1 MNSNNDKIAVIGMA
15 CRFPGANNLNE
26 YWNNLIEGM
35 DTIKRFTDEELSKF
49 EINYNEL
56 KRNPDYVKARG
67 VLEDIDK
74 FDAGFF
80 GMIPKEAA
88 GTDPQHRVWLETA
101 WEAFENAGCDPV
113 NYAGAIGVFA
123 GGYLNTYL
131 LNNILRD
138 PVKLENY
145 IRLRST
151 ESFQI
156 LTGNDVAFIP
166 TKTAYKFNL
175 RGPAINVQTA
185 CSTSL
190 VAISQACQSLFSFE
204 SDICLAGGVCIVVPQ
219 ESGYIYQEGAIPSPD
234 GSCRPFDTKGKGTVF
249 SNGVGAVVLKRLDDA
264 VRDRDTIYALVSG
277 WAINN
282 DGNNKVSYMAPS
294 INGQAEVITMA
305 QSFAEISP
313 EQISYIEAHGTATQ
327 LGDPIEIAALKKAFS
342 KKTDKKQ
349 FCGIGSVKSN
359 IGHTDAAAGVASF
372 IKTCLA
378 AYHRII
384 PATIHFSEPNEH
396 INFEDTPFFVQSE
409 LKEWTEERPLIMG
422 VSSFGIGGTN
432 AHVIIEEPPRIEKTP
447 SLQSEW
453 PDLLLLSA
461 KTDYSLNKRKQELI
475 DYLKAN
481 PGLNLKDVGYTLGTG
496 RNHMSH
502 RSFLVTSGMEE
513 ILAGRSI
520 FTDGKQNNL
529 VSGIAF
535 MFPGQGAQY
544 VGMGRDLYKTN
555 RLFRQILD
563 ECIEIV
569 KSETGQD
576 IKKILFEI
584 DNSEDA
590 DRKLARTEMTQQAL
604 FIIEYALAK
613 VLEQINIKPDYLIG
627 HSIGEYTAA
636 CIAGVFDLHTA
647 LRIVIRR
654 GQLMQRMPS
663 GKMMAVRTS
672 SGKLRSLNSTYF
684 EIAGDNSPASCSV
697 SFKTENERQVEHFL
711 ASNGITYIGL
721 NTSHAFHSEAFDP
734 IISEFSVYVNQF
746 TLKTPEL
753 PFISCLTGKFIT
765 DEEATSGTYWA
776 KQLRNT
782 VLFRQGISTIAK
794 TEDVIFLEVGPE
806 THLSSLVRHNEDMIN
821 KNSIISTLGKFD
833 HIDER
838 HKILTSLGNMF
849 TVGINIDFEFLMK
862 DTRLYRI
869 SLPTYPFERKRHW
882 IDFELSKDF
891 EELNSTCKLLKGFSE
906 INDGKIDKKVSTL
919 ENTDKVTTGTRD
931 LKVFTHTEQIIF
943 NIWSEAF
950 MNKDISLMDNF
961 FEIGGDSLLAITVM
975 SKIKSAF
982 KVNLSLR
989 VFIDNPSIK
998 DLAEKVDAVK

>member
-1 MNSNNDKIAVIGMA
+1 MNSNKDKIAVIGMA
-15 CRFPGANNLNE
+15 CRFPGAKNLKE
-26 YWNNLIEGM
+26 YWNNLIEGR
-35 DTIKRFTDEELSKF
+35 DTIKHFTDEELSKF
-49 EINYNEL
+49 EINYKEL

-80 GMIPKEAA
+80 GMTPKEAA

-156 LTGNDVAFIP
+156 MTGNDVAFIP

-234 GSCRPFDTKGKGTVF
+234 GVCRTFDAKAKGTVF
-249 SNGVGAVVLKRLDDA
+249 SNGVGAVVLKRMEDA
-264 VRDRDTIYALVSG
+264 LHDRDTIYALVSG
-277 WAINN
+277 WALNN
-282 DGNNKVSYMAPS
+282 DGSNKVSYMAPS
-294 INGQAEVITMA
+294 IDGQAEVIMMA

-313 EQISYIEAHGTATQ
+313 EQIGYIEAHGTATQ

-349 FCGIGSVKSN
+349 FSGIGSVKSN

-409 LKEWTEERPLIMG
+409 LREWNEEKPLIMG

-432 AHVIIEEPPRIEKTP
+432 AHVIVEEPPVQEP
-447 SLQSEW
+447 SIDSESEW
-453 PDLLLLSA
+453 PELILLSA
-461 KTDYSLNKRKQELI
+461 RSEYSLSNRKIDFI
-475 DYLKAN
+475 DYIKAKPDIN
-481 PGLNLKDVGYTLGTG
+481 IHDIAYTLSTG
-496 RNHMSH
+496 RNHMPH
-502 RSFLVTSGMEE
+502 RTFLVASGIEE
-513 ILAGRSI
+513 IISGTDN
-520 FTDGKQNNL
+520 FTDGTASEL
-529 VSGIAF
+529 VTKITF

-544 VGMGRDLYKTN
+544 VSMGRDLYNTN
-555 RLFRQILD
+555 KLFRQILD
-563 ECIEIV
+563 ECFEIV

-576 IKKILFEI
+576 LKKILFEI
-584 DNSEDA
+584 NNSEDA
-590 DRKLARTEMTQQAL
+590 DRKLARTEMTQPAL

-636 CIAGVFDLHTA
+636 CIAGVFDLHAA
-647 LRIVIRR
+647 LRIVIKR

-663 GKMMAVRTS
+663 GEMLAVRTS
-672 SGKLRSLNSTYF
+672 SEKLRSLNSTYF
-684 EIAGDNSPASCSV
+684 EIAGDNSPVSCSI
-697 SFKTENERQVEHFL
+697 SFKTENKGKVEHFL
-711 ASNGITYIGL
+711 DSNGITYIGL
-721 NTSHAFHSEAFDP
+721 NTSHAFHSEAFDT
-734 IISEFSVYVNQF
+734 IIPEFSEYVNQF
-746 TLKTPEL
+746 TLNAPKL

-765 DEEATSGTYWA
+765 DEEAVSEAYWA

-782 VLFRQGISTIAK
+782 VHFRQGISTIAK

-806 THLSSLVRHNEDMIN
+806 THLSSLVRQN
-821 KNSIISTLGKFD
+821 KDVENKKAIIATLGKPD
-833 HIDER
+833 DVDER
-838 HKILTSLGNMF
+838 HKIMSSLGNIF
-849 TVGINIDFEFLMK
+849 FIGININFQTLQK
-862 DTRLYRI
+862 DI
-869 SLPTYPFERKRHW
+869 NPNKVGLPTYPFERKRHW

-891 EELNSTCKLLKGFSE
+891 EELNSTSKLLKGFSE
-906 INDGKIDKKVSTL
+906 INNAKTEEGTAR
-919 ENTDKVTTGTRD
+919 ENTDPVDTGARD
-931 LKVFTHTEQIIF
+931 SNGFTHTEQIIF

-950 MNKDISLMDNF
+950 MDKDISLMDNF

-982 KVNLSLR
+982 KVDLSLR
-989 VFIDNPSIK
+989 VFIDSPRIK

>member
-1 MNSNNDKIAVIGMA
+1 MNSNKDKIAVIGMA
-15 CRFPGANNLNE
+15 CRFPGAKNLNE
-26 YWNNLIEGM
+26 YWNNLIEGK
-35 DTIKRFTDEELSKF
+35 DTIKHFTDEELSKS

-56 KRNPDYVKARG
+56 RRNPDYVKARG

-123 GGYLNTYL
+123 GGYVNTYL

-190 VAISQACQSLFSFE
+190 VAISLACQSLFSFE

-234 GSCRPFDTKGKGTVF
+234 GVCRTFDAKAKGTVF
-249 SNGVGAVVLKRLDDA
+249 SNGVGAVVLKRMEDA
-264 VRDRDTIYALVSG
+264 LHDRDTIYALVSG
-277 WAINN
+277 WALNN
-282 DGNNKVSYMAPS
+282 DGNNKVSYTAPS
-294 INGQAEVITMA
+294 IDGQAEVIMMA

-313 EQISYIEAHGTATQ
+313 EQIGFIEAHGTATQ

-409 LKEWTEERPLIMG
+409 LKEWTEEKPLIMG

-432 AHVIIEEPPRIEKTP
+432 AHVIVEEPPRIEKTP
-447 SLQSEW
+447 ALQSEW

-461 KTDYSLNKRKQELI
+461 KTDYSLNKRKQELFY
-475 DYLKAN
+475 YLKAN
-481 PGLNLKDVGYTLGTG
+481 PCLNLKDVGYTLGTG

-513 ILAGRSI
+513 IFSGRSS

-563 ECIEIV
+563 ECFEIV
-569 KSETGQD
+569 KAEMRVDLKSIIFESKD
-576 IKKILFEI
+576 IE
-584 DNSEDA
+584 NAE
-590 DRKLARTEMTQQAL
+590 RKLACTELTQPAL

-613 VLEQINIKPDYLIG
+613 VLVQINISPDYMIG
-627 HSIGEYTAA
+627 HSNGEYTAA
-636 CIAGVFDLHTA
+636 CLAGVFDLNTA
-647 LRIVIRR
+647 LKIVIKR
-654 GQLMQRMPS
+654 GQLMKKMQT

-672 SGKLRSLNSTYF
+672 YDKLQNLNSPDF
-684 EIAGDNSPASCSV
+684 EIAGDNSPGFCSI
-697 SFKTENERQVEHFL
+697 SFKTGNTNKVKAVLDENEIQ
-711 ASNGITYIGL
+711 YIPL
-721 NTSHAFHSEAFDP
+721 NTSHAFHSADFDP
-734 IISEFSVYVNQF
+734 ILDEFSKYVEQF
-746 TLKTPEL
+746 NLAPPKL
-753 PFISCLTGKFIT
+753 PFISCLTGEFIKP
-765 DEEATSGTYWA
+765 EQATSGSYWA
-776 KQLRNT
+776 QQLRNT
-782 VLFRQGISTIAK
+782 VLFRKGISSIVEN
-794 TEDVIFLEVGPE
+794 EDVIFLEVGPN
-806 THLSSLVRHNEDMIN
+806 THLSSLVRQN
-821 KNSIISTLGKFD
+821 KEVENKKAIITTLGKAD
-833 HIDER
+833 SIEDR
-838 HKILTSLGNMF
+838 YKVITAIGYLYTI
-849 TVGINIDFEFLMK
+849 GININSDNFYK
-862 DTRLYRI
+862 DIKPGKI

-891 EELNSTCKLLKGFSE
+891 EELNSTSKLLKGFSE
-906 INDGKIDKKVSTL
+906 INDGKIDEKISTL
-919 ENTDKVTTGTRD
+919 ENTDKVTTGARD

-982 KVNLSLR
+982 KVDLSLR
-989 VFIDNPSIK
+989 VFIDNPKIK